1 MGRPVPGPRPQDE
14 AQRVLAPAVL
24 CHLPDRPG
32 RHRAAEASGR
42 GQRDV
47 GLRLPASRRHLA
59 RQPGVPEHG
68 ADRHPT
74 RDAAQDRPRQRDEAL
89 PAGQLTK
96 PLRPERLI
104 DFAAAVYQMAGLPP
118 DDARLVADTLV
129 QADLWGHQSHGVLR
143 LGWYLDRVRNGVMK
157 PTARPEFV
165 IDGGA
170 MALIDG
176 NDGVGHVLAALATRQ
191 AIKRA

>member
-1 MGRPVPGPRPQDE
+1 M
-14 AQRVLAPAVL
+14 
-24 CHLPDRPG
+24 
-32 RHRAAEASGR
+32 
-42 GQRDV
+42 
-47 GLRLPASRRHLA
+47 A

-68 ADRHPT
+68 ADRHPA

-104 DFAAAVYQMAGLPP
+104 DFAAAVYQTAGLPL

-143 LGWYLDRVRNGVMK
+143 LPWYLARLKAGVC
-157 PTARPEFV
+157 TAV
-165 IDGGA
+165 A
-170 MALIDG
+170 
-176 NDGVGHVLAALATRQ
+176 
-191 AIKRA
+191 